1 MFSNTFFFFLYSYR
15 IDNNND
21 AVCLG
26 GSRHQ
31 TPDTTDERITDLP
44 PRQFG
49 SGRGPR
55 IGGGRRDNRRDER
68 RRTNDDEDT
77 VLDSQ
82 DVSSVDRGK
91 CILCIYEP

>member
-1 MFSNTFFFFLYSYR
+1 MHVKCFLQHA
-15 IDNNND
+15 I
-21 AVCLG
+21 VL

-31 TPDTTDERITDLP
+31 TPDTTDERISDLP

-49 SGRGPR
+49 GSRGSRGGPR
-55 IGGGRRDNRRDER
+55 RDRRDDR

-77 VLDSQ
+77 ILDSQ

-91 CILCIYEP
+91 SFKPILVS